1 MAKKTYNIQF
11 IDKVKPLF
19 DDYRYKVLYGGRAGL
34 KSWSIARALILNS
47 VNKAPYRVLCTRE
60 FQNSIKESVFKLLVD
75 QIDAM
80 GLTPY
85 FKITNNE
92 ISNRWGSQFI
102 FTGLHNN
109 VTKIKS
115 MEGVDVAWVEEGETV
130 TDESWQILIPTI
142 RKPGSEIW
150 VSFNPFQ
157 EEDPTYQR
165 FIVNTPPNSFVQ
177 KLSWEDNPW
186 LSDEIIA
193 EKDYLKT
200 VDYDSYLYV
209 WEGQFLKKSKAQIF
223 WDKIRVE
230 EFKPEADWDGPYY
243 GLDWGFSTDPLRMVK
258 CYVHDNKLYIKQ
270 EVDGVHTDVDK
281 IPQLLHDAD
290 KRAHLYSIRADS
302 ARPELISYMR
312 QNGFPKIKPCKK
324 GPGSVEAGITFIR
337 SYEYV
342 SIDPSCKETIKEG
355 KLYKYKVDRL
365 TGEVLPDIVD
375 KFNHSW
381 DAVRYAIEPLMPH
394 KQPGKVSIT
403 Q

>member
-1 MAKKTYNIQF
+1 MAKTYNIQF
-11 IDKVKPLF
+11 IDKLKPLF

-75 QIDAM
+75 QIEAM
-80 GLTPY
+80 GLTNY

-92 ISNRWGSQFI
+92 ISNKWGSQFI

-115 MEGVDVAWVEEGETV
+115 MEGIDAVWVEEGETV
-130 TDESWQILIPTI
+130 TENSWSILIPTI

-150 VSFNPFQ
+150 ISFNPFQ

-165 FIVNTPPNSFVQ
+165 FIVNTPPNAIVI
-177 KLSWEDNPW
+177 KTNWADNPW
-186 LSDEIIA
+186 LSAEVLA
-193 EKDYLKT
+193 EKDYLKE

-209 WEGQFLKKSKAQIF
+209 WEGEFLKRSKAQIF
-223 WDKIRVE
+223 WDKCRVQDFE
-230 EFKPEADWDGPYY
+230 PQPEWDGPYY
-243 GLDWGFSTDPLRMVK
+243 GLDWGFSTDPLRMVR
-258 CYVHDNKLYIKQ
+258 CYVHNKKLYIKQ
-270 EVDGVHTDVDK
+270 EVNGEQVDINRIPKLLRDVDN
-281 IPQLLHDAD
+281 
-290 KRAHLYSIRADS
+290 RVHLYPIRADS

-312 QNGFPKIKPCKK
+312 QNGFTKMRPCKK

-337 SYEYV
+337 SFEEII
-342 SIDPSCKETIKEG
+342 IDPSCTKTIEEA
-355 KLYKYKVDRL
+355 KLYKYKVDKL
-365 TGEVLPDIVD
+365 TGDVLPDIVD

-381 DAVRYAIEPLMPH
+381 DAIRYALEPLMPH
-394 KQPGKVSIT
+394 KRPGAVVVK
-403 Q
+403 